1 MKLKDP
7 ETVGDFL
14 WIVFLIMVAGLILSI
29 L

>member
-7 ETVGDFL
+7 QNLGDFL
-14 WIVFLIMVAGLILSI
+14 WIVFWIILIGVILAI